1 MSLARRAW
9 NPKSK
14 NCYRG
19 YYPVTP
25 NVTCYKEGL
34 SLAKE
39 LPVDDPLRISGNVM
53 YEPNQWPPES
63 EPGAVAFRQF
73 MVAYF
78 DCMFELGLEVTRLLA
93 IGIGKEESYFDQLF
107 LDKSVSTLRLM
118 HYPLRSRP
126 VPDAAIKDG
135 QVLTCLEH
143 TDTNYVTFL
152 STFQN
157 EGLQILTKEGEW
169 IDVELCPDCVVM
181 NAGETLVKTAGK
193 QFRATMHRV
202 VDRGEER
209 FSVPFFL
216 EPAYFSDLGSYE
228 RESNGEG
235 GKEGDTIPYG
245 PWLSKRMIE
254 KNYSDFPTASF
265 GNKN

>member
-1 MSLARRAW
+1 MSLARKAW

-14 NCYRG
+14 NRYRG

-39 LPVDDPLRISGNVM
+39 LQIDDPLRLSGNVM

-63 EPGAVAFRQF
+63 EPGAAEFKQF
-73 MVAYF
+73 MMTYHHN
-78 DCMFELGLEVTRLLA
+78 MFELGLEVTRLLA

-118 HYPLRSRP
+118 HYPLRSGP

-157 EGLQILTKEGEW
+157 EGLQILTKEGKW
-169 IDVELCPDCVVM
+169 IDVELCPDCLVM
-181 NAGETLVKTAGK
+181 SAGEALVKTAGK

-202 VDRGEER
+202 VDKGEER

-216 EPAYFSDLGSYE
+216 EPAYFSDLGPYE
-228 RESNGEG
+228 RENNGEG
-235 GKEGDTIPYG
+235 GKEGDIIPYG
-245 PWLSKRMIE
+245 PWLTKRAVG
-254 KNYSDFPTASF
+254 KNFSDFTKVTL
-265 GNKN
+265 GDK